1 MKKTLFALSLI
12 TASSIASAN
21 TPASVNPN
29 LEVAN
34 GVSTANLTFKETV
47 VETCGVKTVNT
58 INDYEGSILFHDEKA
73 DASEDY
79 AQFTLITNG
88 NKGIKVTSSINPNST
103 SLTKFDNSSVN
114 ASDVKLW
121 VGKDSKLA
129 SFDRANGN
137 EIQTFPTNTP
147 IKVIATVKADTSE
160 MKAVEQ
166 TVAGILTISC
176 SA

>member
-1 MKKTLFALSLI
+1 MKKTLLALSLI
-12 TASSIASAN
+12 ATASVAAAN
-21 TPASVNPN
+21 TPVAANPN

-34 GVSTANLTFKETV
+34 GTSTANLTFKETV

-58 INDYEGSILFHDEKA
+58 TNDYEGSILFHDEKA

-88 NKGIKVTSSINPNST
+88 KKSIKVASSINESST
-103 SLTKFDNSSVN
+103 SLIKADDSSVITSN
-114 ASDVKLW
+114 VKLW

-129 SFDRANGN
+129 SFDHANGK
-137 EIQTFPTNTP
+137 EKQTFPTNTP

-176 SA
+176 GV